1 MDATLRGKQGSTHL
15 HNTKTKS
22 SSGAQRRPSLPFL
35 TSSHRHR
42 DRHIGHRHGNMLLLY
57 MLSICFLLNYMT
69 TAHLTNRKSIK
80 FFWDRRL
87 SARSHP
93 KFMSILYSARAENDT
108 TPHQGASSATARR
121 HLQQLPSLP

>member
-1 MDATLRGKQGSTHL
+1 MDATLRGKRGSTHL

-22 SSGAQRRPSLPFL
+22 SSGAERRPSLPFL

-42 DRHIGHRHGNMLLLY
+42 HISHRHGNMLLLY
-57 MLSICFLLNYMT
+57 MLSICFLLNYMII
-69 TAHLTNRKSIK
+69 AHLTNRKSIK

-93 KFMSILYSARAENDT
+93 KFIAILYSARAENDT
-108 TPHQGASSATARR
+108 T
-121 HLQQLPSLP
+121 